1 MIKKLMITA
10 LMLCGAMT
18 VAAGGRWEKSLGPK
32 LGYASQNSSC
42 VVGLA
47 FQCAVSSNLRIAPE
61 IGCVFRNKNQDALL
75 IDLNVH
81 APFSFGTSTAELYPL
96 AGIAY
101 NSWSTHG
108 LKDANSN
115 DVTTHT
121 NRLGVNVGA
130 GFGLRCSPT
139 LKLSIEAKYTI
150 VKSLSSTYVTAGI
163 SYIF

>member
-1 MIKKLMITA
+1 MIKKIMITA

-42 VVGLA
+42 VAGLA

-81 APFSFGTSTAELYPL
+81 RPFHFGTPKAELYPL
-96 AGIAY
+96 VGIAY

-108 LKDANSN
+108 LKDANQK
-115 DVTTHT
+115 DVTTHV
-121 NRLGVNVGA
+121 NRFGVNVGA
-130 GFGLRCSPT
+130 GFGLRCSET
-139 LKLSIEAKYTI
+139 LKLSLEAKYTI
-150 VKSLSSTYVTAGI
+150 IKSLSSTYVTAGI